1 MVNMVCMVN
10 MAKSFI
16 VQIKDEKQRRIVIDK
31 EAWNEEGLEKGDY
44 IEVVV
49 KKVKLKSDIA

>member
-1 MVNMVCMVN
+1 MVNMVN

-16 VQIKDEKQRRIVIDK
+16 VQIKDDKQRRIVIDK

-44 IEVVV
+44 IEVII
-49 KKVKLKSDIA
+49 KKIELKSDIA